1 MKMIKAIIP
10 VKEEE
15 IEVLDQIVPAEN
27 LESELKDAATSIIMT
42 CKAKLRL
49 YGEDINL
56 TELQAITKI
65 VKDMQTSFVD
75 PKATV
80 QANTQINISGS
91 QIAFFQGLLK

>member
-1 MKMIKAIIP
+1 MIVDVIP
-10 VKEEE
+10 LKEEE
-15 IEVLDQIVPAEN
+15 IEILPAEN
-27 LESELKDAATSIIMT
+27 LESELKDTALSIIMT
-42 CKAKLRL
+42 CKTKLKV

-75 PKATV
+75 PKTQV

>member
-1 MKMIKAIIP
+1 MINAIIP
-10 VKEEE
+10 IKEE
-15 IEVLDQIVPAEN
+15 IEEVEPIIASEN
-27 LESELKDAATSIIMT
+27 LELELKDAATSIIMT
-42 CKAKLRL
+42 CKAKLKL

>member
-1 MKMIKAIIP
+1 MIKSIIP
-10 VKEEE
+10 VKETEE
-15 IEVLDQIVPAEN
+15 IEVAAPASD
-27 LESELKDAATSIIMT
+27 LTAELKDTALSIVMT
-42 CKAKLRL
+42 CKAKLKT

-65 VKDMQTSFVD
+65 IRDMQTSFVD
-75 PKATV
+75 PKTAV